1 MMNNNTYPNDKQILL
16 DFDKMTQLIQDAH
29 GEILSDMPKFGRSIG
44 KRIEDALYKFNEAT
58 GLSIDKTGLA
68 RILRLSKSKISSM
81 INGSR
86 PPRIDQLYCLAKLLH
101 VSTDYLLGLEEY
113 TTDLEGYRT
122 EQKITGL
129 SQLSITNL
137 IKYSNSKRGTFTTDT
152 LFRNYN
158 INYNILIRNETE
170 NSSTER
176 VALFFPNLI
185 FNFDYSKYISDKS
198 IDVLNLPESITDTL
212 LNKGIL
218 TIATLLTIK
227 IGSLKEDIGFND
239 ENINAIEISVRNY
252 LEDKFEEKYYRM
264 KEMRATEQKLL
275 KAYTAMYSGDLLFLN
290 SIVEDGIA
298 FLSIEENVSAL
309 CNLKIQMES
318 CKSKLKVINESI
330 EKIEKDLQGEDN
342 EQSKTRLA
350 TLLNWTRQ
358 KRECRE
364 KQEHYRTQI
373 EYAKMEIYSSISRAI
388 RKYINKNIQM
398 KASEEIERI

>member
-1 MMNNNTYPNDKQILL
+1 ML
-16 DFDKMTQLIQDAH
+16 FR
-29 GEILSDMPKFGRSIG
+29 SSIG

-101 VSTDYLLGLEEY
+101 VSTNYLLGLEEY